1 MLPSNGYFKHTL
13 CPYDK
18 AKLCHRPY
26 CHFRHADT
34 DDLNEGRIDVVED
47 TEYLFDTSHTSSIL
61 HSTQSAYHGLSSS
74 SYVPPSVG
82 KSYQPTGILKT
93 SNSSHSVIPV
103 YNPTPISKLKELNFS
118 QPNFEVNT
126 YSPEYSIP
134 SRKKKKIEEY
144 DPTEVKCVSKKSVT
158 FADESGIAL
167 DDDFA
172 PAFSS
177 SEDEIDSSITP
188 KFSDD
193 DLDNDTVIS
202 EQSKIEE
209 REKKTNDIKEQD
221 VIDEKIDEFSL
232 VDKIIVDSKKSEKLL
247 ANFQKPLV
255 STVKKDTSKKHLEKV
270 SKSKLNKSK
279 KVDVKKSRSDNHSAS
294 AKEKVTVEKIYLF
307 ENDLNSDASQGTAC
321 LSETDYFSPS
331 EVPEESSK
339 SKIKD
344 KDPAKKLKK
353 IDSSKLRESKPSSKE
368 KIDKTSSKSSK
379 SGSLEKSKSKETS
392 SKDTSKKEESKS
404 KHDKHSE
411 KSSSKTD
418 KSEKHKN
425 SKSEKSISISKD
437 SKSEKNKSVPSK
449 SEKASGSKMDKN
461 ERSKKSSKEAKLQ
474 DEKVSSSSLE
484 KKNKHDQIVKSS
496 SKSLDSPKL
505 IRTKSKGDNSENKTS
520 KRKSVD
526 SDSEKCT
533 SKEKSSTKKLK
544 REEDDGHDSSMDGA
558 DDDVIDISSDSDA
571 DINEECWKIFNETY
585 PEYSQNTL
593 TPDKKSLSSEAK
605 AAFRDITIMRKKRLA
620 HAGAVTLKPNA
631 KRIGFK
637 QPVNPGQVMLE
648 RFAKIRE
655 AQQKRTEEMKVA
667 EEKKAAEQKARAAM
681 LNAPGKIRISAVTN
695 HSLLAAV
702 AEKNRINN
710 SSSSSDFAPLPPT
723 VSKTLKVT
731 KRVAH
736 VPDVAAKPRPVI
748 PIDYGSKVPT
758 VVRQKFLNA
767 FIDEYLKFSSSEG
780 EAYENAL
787 DEEKK
792 AYQRSSSKAIYMNV
806 ASNAL
811 NRLRHRKVENGTE
824 KKSDGVS
831 STTNSSVKTVSHE
844 AVLNGPQ
851 AQRASFSIERKKTA
865 PVAGLRGAALYEHL
879 LTYIL
884 TEDQLKENGFPLPHH
899 SELGKAVIEGV
910 YASRIQYCNDPFKRT
925 CSRCQKT
932 YYVNVDGD
940 YVRDE
945 ECDFHWGRL
954 WKRRVAGNFESRYT
968 CCQGDSESDGCCV
981 GTGHVFEGSEAHALK
996 GFVSTLPKT
1005 PPPDGYYG
1013 IYALDCEMCYTTAG
1027 VELTRISVIDPDLKT
1042 VYESFVK
1049 PFNKVLD
1056 YNTRFSGITEDNLK
1070 NVRTTIRDVQAVLLC
1085 MFNDKTILIGHSL
1098 ESDLKALKIFHRTV
1112 VDTSVVFPHKMGLP
1126 YKRAL
1131 RTLMVEKLSKII
1143 QNDVGGHD
1151 SNEDAISCMELMLW
1165 RVKEDLKVYFFW
1177 IWSFINIEN
1186 EFEY

>member
-1 MLPSNGYFKHTL
+1 MLPSKGFFKNNL

-26 CHFRHADT
+26 CHFKHAET
-34 DDLNEGRIDVVED
+34 DDLNERNIDVVEE
-47 TEYLFDTSHTSSIL
+47 TEYLFDTNHTLSPLL
-61 HSTQSAYHGLSSS
+61 HSSQSAYLGLSSS

-82 KSYQPTGILKT
+82 KGYQPTGILKT
-93 SNSSHSVIPV
+93 SNSSSSVIPV

-118 QPNFEVNT
+118 HSNFEVNT
-126 YSPEYSIP
+126 YSPEYSAP

-167 DDDFA
+167 DDGFA

-177 SEDEIDSSITP
+177 SEDENDTSSAP

-193 DLDNDTVIS
+193 DLDNDITIL
-202 EQSKIEE
+202 EQSKVEKSN
-209 REKKTNDIKEQD
+209 KKTDTKKEEEN
-221 VIDEKIDEFSL
+221 IDETNINEFSL
-232 VDKIIVDSKKSEKLL
+232 VDKILVDSKKSEKLL
-247 ANFQKPLV
+247 AHFQKPV
-255 STVKKDTSKKHLEKV
+255 ATTVKKDATQNRLVKD
-270 SKSKLNKSK
+270 SKSKSTKSK
-279 KVDVKKSRSDNHSAS
+279 KSEVKKSNSNHRNDHLTTT
-294 AKEKVTVEKIYLF
+294 KVKGNVGKNDVYDS
-307 ENDLNSDASQGTAC
+307 DLNLGASQGT
-321 LSETDYFSPS
+321 SEIDFFSPS
-331 EVPEESSK
+331 ETSDESSK

-344 KDPAKKLKK
+344 KDPAKKLKT
-353 IDSSKLRESKPSSKE
+353 SEGSKHKTSNSSSKE
-368 KIDKTSSKSSK
+368 KSDKTNSKCSK
-379 SGSLEKSKSKETS
+379 SGSVDKSKSKETS
-392 SKDTSKKEESKS
+392 SKDPSKKEESKS
-404 KHDKHSE
+404 KHE

-418 KSEKHKN
+418 KNEKH
-425 SKSEKSISISKD
+425 KSEKSSSSNKD
-437 SKSEKNKSVPSK
+437 NKSEKNKSVPSK
-449 SEKASGSKMDKN
+449 TAKSSSSKVDKN
-461 ERSKKSSKEAKLQ
+461 ERSKLSSKEAKLQ

-484 KKNKHDQIVKSS
+484 KKNKHDQIVKNS
-496 SKSLDSPKL
+496 SKSSDSL
-505 IRTKSKGDNSENKTS
+505 SRTKSKNDNSDSKAA
-520 KRKSVD
+520 KRKSGD
-526 SDSEKCT
+526 SDNKKYMQ
-533 SKEKSSTKKLK
+533 KEKSSKKLK
-544 REEDDGHDSSMDGA
+544 REENDNDNSMEESN
-558 DDDVIDISSDSDA
+558 DDVIDLSSDSDA
-571 DINEECWKIFNETY
+571 DINQECWKIFNETY

-605 AAFRDITIMRKKRLA
+605 AAFKDITIMRKKRLA
-620 HAGAVTLKPNA
+620 HAGASTIKPSV
-631 KRIGFK
+631 KKLSFK
-637 QPVNPGQVMLE
+637 QPMNPGQVMME

-655 AQQKRTEEMKVA
+655 AQQKQAEERKAA
-667 EEKKAAEQKARAAM
+667 EEKKAAELNEQKARAGI
-681 LNAPGKIRISAVTN
+681 LNFPGKKRISAVTN
-695 HSLLAAV
+695 HCLLAAI
-702 AEKNRINN
+702 AQKNRINN
-710 SSSSSDFAPLPPT
+710 SASSSDFTPLPAT

-731 KRVAH
+731 KRIAH

-758 VVRQKFLNA
+758 VIRQKYLNL
-767 FIDEYLKFSSSEG
+767 FIDEYVKLSPSEE
-780 EAYENAL
+780 EAYESAL
-787 DEEKK
+787 EEEKK

-806 ASNAL
+806 VSNAL
-811 NRLRHRKVENGTE
+811 RRLRNTKVENGTE

-831 STTNSSVKTVSHE
+831 STTNSKTVSHE
-844 AVLNGPQ
+844 TVLNGPQ
-851 AQRASFSIERKKTA
+851 AQRTSFSIERKKAA
-865 PVAGLRGAALYEHL
+865 PVVDLKGAALYEHL

-884 TEDQLKENGFPLPHH
+884 TEDQLRENGFPLPHP
-899 SELGKAVIEGV
+899 SELGKAVIEGI
-910 YASRIQYCNDPFKRT
+910 YASRTQYCNDPFKRT

-954 WKRRVAGNFESRYT
+954 WKRRVAGNLESRYT

-996 GFVSTLPKT
+996 GFVNTLPKT

-1027 VELTRISVIDPDLKT
+1027 VELTRISVIDPELKT
-1042 VYESFVK
+1042 VYESYVK

-1056 YNTRFSGITEDNLK
+1056 YNTRFSGITEENLK

-1085 MFNDKTILIGHSL
+1085 MFNNKTILIGHSL

-1131 RTLMVEKLSKII
+1131 RTLMVENLSKII

-1165 RVKEDLKVYFFW
+1165 RVKEDLKG
-1177 IWSFINIEN
+1177 NR
-1186 EFEY
+1186 